1 MACDYPSSSWSQSRG
16 FQWGLGL
23 VVGLAITG
31 FRFDGPPSTPWL
43 TCCVAWSIVLLE
55 KPIFRV
61 GEHFFSYR
69 TTLYVACFLRPSQ
82 GQICPIPPLLKH
94 PQIIIDPPPN
104 STVGSRH
111 CCLYVSLGVCLT
123 ISQPGVGESRKLD
136 LSETVQSLSYLA
148 NISLALICF
157 SLTNCCFLAFHNFNP
172 ASKSL
177 FRTLA
182 LFCRSLDII
191 LRLLSDFRMYWW
203 SSRSVESF
211 CPSLLSPV
219 SPAWPSSYELLS
231 LTF

>member
-23 VVGLAITG
+23 AVGLAITG

-123 ISQPGVGESRKLD
+123 VG
-136 LSETVQSLSYLA
+136 
-148 NISLALICF
+148 ISL
-157 SLTNCCFLAFHNFNP
+157 
-172 ASKSL
+172 
-177 FRTLA
+177 
-182 LFCRSLDII
+182 
-191 LRLLSDFRMYWW
+191 RLQGKLGFPYNVKQLMVKY
-203 SSRSVESF
+203 V
-211 CPSLLSPV
+211 LLC
-219 SPAWPSSYELLS
+219 
-231 LTF
+231 